1 MTSIRICF
9 VCSGNICRSPTAE
22 VVMRRL
28 VLDAGLSGRVEVCS
42 AGIGAW
48 HAGDGADPRSAATM
62 RAHGYDPSGHRA
74 RQGTRQDLVDHELVI
89 AMDRGH
95 ARDLERMLP
104 LGSACEV
111 RLLLSYD
118 ASSGVLDVPDPY
130 YGGPSGFDDVL
141 AMIERACRGLLAEV
155 RRLLGGPTEDPA
167 AGPDGGPRVGPA
179 AGPAASTDR

>member
-1 MTSIRICF
+1 VTVRICF

-28 VLDAGLSGRVEVCS
+28 VSDAGLAGEVEVCS
-42 AGIGAW
+42 AGIGDW
-48 HAGDGADPRSAATM
+48 HAGDPADARSAAAM

-74 RQGTRQDLVDHELVI
+74 RQVRRQDLVDHDLVV

-104 LGSACEV
+104 AGSGCQV

-118 ASSGVLDVPDPY
+118 PAAALIDVPDPY
-130 YGGPSGFDDVL
+130 YGGPGGFDDVL
-141 AMIERACRGLLAEV
+141 AMIERACRHLLDEV
-155 RRLLGGPTEDPA
+155 RRTLPP
-167 AGPDGGPRVGPA
+167 
-179 AGPAASTDR
+179 

>member
-1 MTSIRICF
+1 MTVRICF

-28 VLDAGLSGRVEVCS
+28 VADAGLAGEVEVCS

-48 HAGDGADPRSAATM
+48 HAGNAADPRSAAAM

-74 RQGTRQDLVDHELVI
+74 RQVTRQDLVDHELVV

-95 ARDLERMLP
+95 LRDLERMLP
-104 LGSACEV
+104 LGSECEV
-111 RLLLSYD
+111 RLLLSYGP
-118 ASSGVLDVPDPY
+118 SSAVLDVLDVPDPY

-141 AMIERACRGLLAEV
+141 AMIERACRGLLDEV
-155 RRLLGGPTEDPA
+155 RRRE
-167 AGPDGGPRVGPA
+167 